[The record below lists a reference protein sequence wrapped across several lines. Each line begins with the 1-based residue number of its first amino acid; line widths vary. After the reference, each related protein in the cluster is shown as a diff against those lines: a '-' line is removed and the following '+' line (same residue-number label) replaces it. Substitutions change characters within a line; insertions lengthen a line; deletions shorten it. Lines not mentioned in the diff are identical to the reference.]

1 MTVPSNVSSVWPQHP
16 VLQYCF
22 ISCFSTSQFNF
33 ILTLFS
39 SLILTLGTY
48 LFKTFLNQITNIF
61 STLFCIRGNVI
72 HCHRCLSRNMTTLFF
87 YPALLQWRDN
97 SVGSTWVLLSTVTTV
112 DDTSCIVSILKALIF
127 LLSLKLRNPP
137 QRHIGDTPLFW
148 KKYEVLPDLP

>member
-87 YPALLQWRDN
+87 LPGLIVVTRRYCGLHVSTAEYCYHGRRYDLHCLN
-97 SVGSTWVLLSTVTTV
+97 IESSVFCGFFFFVLYEITKPSTTSYWGYAAVL
-112 DDTSCIVSILKALIF
+112 
-127 LLSLKLRNPP
+127 
-137 QRHIGDTPLFW
+137 
-148 KKYEVLPDLP
+148 KKV

>member
-1 MTVPSNVSSVWPQHP
+1 MTVPSNVSSVLPQHP

-87 YPALLQWRDN
+87 FTRPYCSDETILWAPREYR
-97 SVGSTWVLLSTVTTV
+97 WVLLPWTKIRFALSQYWKLCFFVLDEITKPST
-112 DDTSCIVSILKALIF
+112 TSYW
-127 LLSLKLRNPP
+127 
-137 QRHIGDTPLFW
+137 DTPLF
-148 KKYEVLPDLP
+148 